1 MKITEEILQY
11 QEIVKKEITSSR
23 YDHSIRVAEIAYDL
37 ALWNGL
43 KSPEEAYL
51 SGVLHDITKQKL
63 NSFHETIFQK
73 AGFDYSDLPTPAYHP
88 FSAYFYLQETYQFT
102 NFSVLSAIKNHTLG
116 DTNLPILDKI
126 LYVSDFLG
134 SEYAARSSDF
144 DFWMKSTKENLH
156 FGILLKSKNTM
167 MELLEKN
174 LEIHKKTVGFYNE
187 TVRLVANHSIS

>member
-1 MKITEEILQY
+1 MKITEEIFKY

-23 YDHSIRVAEIAYDL
+23 YEHSIRVAEIAYEL
-37 ALWNGL
+37 ALCNGL
-43 KSPEEAYL
+43 ENPKDAYL

-73 AGFDYSDLPTPAYHP
+73 AKFDFSDLPTPAYHP

-116 DTNLPILDKI
+116 GTNLPILDKI

-134 SEYAARSSDF
+134 SEYATRSSDF
-144 DFWMKSTKENLH
+144 DFWMKNTKKNLH
-156 FGILLKSKNTM
+156 FGILLKTKSTM
-167 MELLEKN
+167 IELMEKN
-174 LEIHKKTVGFYNE
+174 LEIHKKTYEFYNE
-187 TVRLVANHSIS
+187 TICLISNHSIS